1 MLNVSIGKIVIME
14 QLSELSESYH
24 KVKESDYVRKNNE
37 EKRKREMILS
47 CFDLASVAG
56 SQYPET

>member
-1 MLNVSIGKIVIME
+1 ME
-14 QLSELSESYH
+14 QLSELSESYN
-24 KVKESDYVRKNNE
+24 KVKESDYVRKINE